1 MQKVEIRI
9 GIGLA
14 RPASFHPYFDQ
25 MGVSFI
31 QYNLETWVTIKKQI
45 DSFLVF
51 LYFDRFYEK
60 SLGKVVP
67 GIWKF
72 STASLLPYS
81 ENLGLPRLSRFTV
94 VCVCVCVCVCVRVC
108 VCISFHRK
116 GFSSLKQNNNNKCN
130 ARDQASD
137 VVLRKLLSVKHLR
150 RHVIDNH
157 GMDLQPSNCAVVSIK
172 PGRATGS
179 KRQLLKLSKNQR

>member
-25 MGVSFI
+25 MGVTFI

-60 SLGKVVP
+60 SFGKVVP
-67 GIWKF
+67 GI
-72 STASLLPYS
+72 
-81 ENLGLPRLSRFTV
+81 
-94 VCVCVCVCVCVRVC
+94 
-108 VCISFHRK
+108 
-116 GFSSLKQNNNNKCN
+116 
-130 ARDQASD
+130 
-137 VVLRKLLSVKHLR
+137 
-150 RHVIDNH
+150 
-157 GMDLQPSNCAVVSIK
+157 
-172 PGRATGS
+172 
-179 KRQLLKLSKNQR
+179 